1 MAIRDSIVGAIQSG
15 QTAVGSA
22 LTGGGAAVME
32 SGSGAVPLLEDLR
45 SISRENEGN
54 TERLTNVLKQMFAFD
69 KTRFQRERDQ
79 QREADKESIQGPSD
93 GAGGGGGL
101 TKDEITGGLG
111 AAGLAAIA
119 SLAFFAKELGM
130 NTDILKLPQQLK
142 SIRAMSTFAKGIGNL
157 ATLGLGGKL
166 ADDVKDALKATRLN
180 PKVIGQQLDLFDD
193 AVKTRSTS
201 FFGKGGILSTSYT
214 KTLDSVADSFKT
226 FKTSITS
233 NRAFVTI
240 ADGSDHRFLSNM
252 CFISPFNLVG

>member
-1 MAIRDSIVGAIQSG
+1 MALRDSIVGAIQSG

-142 SIRAMSTFAKGIGNL
+142 SIRAMSTFAKGIGTIG
-157 ATLGLGGKL
+157 TLGFGPRI
-166 ADDVKDALKATRLN
+166 VKDIQLVLN
-180 PKVIGQQLDLFDD
+180 
-193 AVKTRSTS
+193 
-201 FFGKGGILSTSYT
+201 LS
-214 KTLDSVADSFKT
+214 L
-226 FKTSITS
+226 IH
-233 NRAFVTI
+233 I
-240 ADGSDHRFLSNM
+240 
-252 CFISPFNLVG
+252 